1 MFGFFGLGRRRRA
14 RHHETQSE
22 MVRVALNS
30 VLRRRG
36 MATSSIGCELL
47 PLSRP
52 GASEV
57 MLVQLLIRAWEERL
71 IHEAVDLE
79 NELLDVIC
87 LYSHSQRT
95 TDFLVSWKFAL
106 DRADTSKMSDLKSGT
121 ASPEPKTAEPAVA
134 PPPKLSAVPS
144 TAPVFKFDLPKT
156 DLDLDDDQ
164 RHHEYGFP
172 ATVIRSP

>member
-79 NELLDVIC
+79 AELFDVIC
-87 LYSHSQRT
+87 PT
-95 TDFLVSWKFAL
+95 KI
-106 DRADTSKMSDLKSGT
+106 K
-121 ASPEPKTAEPAVA
+121 
-134 PPPKLSAVPS
+134 
-144 TAPVFKFDLPKT
+144 
-156 DLDLDDDQ
+156 
-164 RHHEYGFP
+164 
-172 ATVIRSP
+172 

>member
-14 RHHETQSE
+14 RQHETQRE

-47 PLSRP
+47 SLSRP

-79 NELLDVIC
+79 AELFDVIC
-87 LYSHSQRT
+87 LYSRSAAT
-95 TDFLVSWKFAL
+95 TDFLVSWKFAI
-106 DRADTSKMSDLKSGT
+106 DRADASKSSESKS
-121 ASPEPKTAEPAVA
+121 AAAKPEPKSAEPSLAM
-134 PPPKLSAVPS
+134 PPKLAAVPS
-144 TAPVFKFDLPKT
+144 TVPAFKFDLPKT